1 MKDKGFL
8 ICFGLFVFMFFVDLG
23 TTLLNGELIQYLE
36 ANPLY
41 QFGGLYTLVILN
53 FLVMGALY
61 FFYLRSNDPNLRF
74 VLMWGM
80 VMVVVTRII
89 VAYMNYQVFL
99 DPPTLEQAISY
110 TSKQKMDHMISI
122 SVGLNLLP
130 LIQTYLTYFFWRK
143 DHVVFIKNG

>member
-1 MKDKGFL
+1 M
-8 ICFGLFVFMFFVDLG
+8 FMFFVDLG
-23 TTLLNGELIQYLE
+23 TTLLNGSMIKYLE

-53 FLVMGALY
+53 FVVMYALY
-61 FFYLRSNDPNLRF
+61 FFYLRSKDPNLRF

-80 VMVVVTRII
+80 VMVIVTRII
-89 VAYMNYQVFL
+89 VAYMNYQVFKN
-99 DPPTLEQAISY
+99 PPSIEEAMGY

-122 SVGLNLLP
+122 SLGLNLLP
-130 LIQTYLTYFFWRK
+130 LIQTYVTYFFWRK

>member
-1 MKDKGFL
+1 
-8 ICFGLFVFMFFVDLG
+8 MFFCDLG
-23 TTLLNGELIQYLE
+23 TTLLNGSMIQYLE

-53 FLVMGALY
+53 FVVMGALY
-61 FFYLRSNDPNLRF
+61 FFYLNSKDPNLRF

-80 VMVVVTRII
+80 VMVIVTRII
-89 VAYMNYQVFL
+89 VSYMNYQTFL
-99 DPPTLEQAISY
+99 DPPTIEQAISY

-122 SVGLNLLP
+122 SLGLNLLP
-130 LIQTYLTYFFWRK
+130 LIQTYLTYFFWSK